1 LMMTKETNNNTK
13 KTGKK
18 DQDVPVAWEALED
31 AFENNAPEVH
41 SYLHLET
48 GEVIRIVD
56 GIADP
61 AMHARVMS
69 DPNYLRVDPVSS
81 REQYRWMERFIAT
94 VEESEFRNKLLHA
107 IDGKGAF
114 RRFKDVLMS
123 YPVDR
128 ERWFQFRSERL
139 RSCMESWLTA
149 HGIKAVERPKWRVP
163 TADEVQKEVTEAELE
178 KPARR
183 TRAVQAD
190 AIRTKIH
197 ELIDTLP
204 ARELDAAL
212 AYLDYLR
219 ERRHLPRAAQKSLG
233 PKRPDDGAPFD
244 PNEPELEG
252 DDRDDVEA
260 SESDEA

>member
-1 LMMTKETNNNTK
+1 
-13 KTGKK
+13 
-18 DQDVPVAWEALED
+18 
-31 AFENNAPEVH
+31 
-41 SYLHLET
+41 
-48 GEVIRIVD
+48 
-56 GIADP
+56 
-61 AMHARVMS
+61 
-69 DPNYLRVDPVSS
+69 
-81 REQYRWMERFIAT
+81 
-94 VEESEFRNKLLHA
+94 
-107 IDGKGAF
+107 
-114 RRFKDVLMS
+114 
-123 YPVDR
+123 
-128 ERWFQFRSERL
+128 
-139 RSCMESWLTA
+139 MESWLGA

-178 KPARR
+178 KPGRR

-233 PKRPDDGAPFD
+233 PKRPGDDSAPFD
-244 PNEPELEG
+244 PNEPEPEG
-252 DDRDDVEA
+252 DDRDDVDA